1 MSLVL
6 TAPSKFPAGTSVAAH
21 IRSHWPTVPERP
33 TGVPAGAAA
42 ETATVQTNRTLTFSA
57 LAAGTKY
64 YLYAQ
69 VGGVDYVVA
78 IDTGGTSTSNP
89 EFKEGMTDGQVPI
102 WSAAN
107 ERFEGGTPAGTGIP
121 ATIVDAKGDIIAATA
136 ADTVAR
142 LAAGSNGQA
151 LTAQS
156 GQASGLQWATLKT
169 VATDVIFDAKG
180 DLPVGTAADT
190 AAKLAAGANG
200 TFLSADS
207 AQATGLKWVAPTGFG
222 TSLPASPADN
232 DRYFWEV
239 DATNGVV
246 WHMIWNAALSKWL
259 FLGGP
264 PLYNEVLAAEGTSG
278 TTYAALTTAG
288 PSITIPGAGGGLYMV
303 GLGAYAQAAAAGA
316 QAVMSYDIGATG
328 AVDQDYVFFVSGG
341 AGTSAASVARESRK
355 SIATAVALTAKYKR
369 TAGSGT
375 VTFQNRWMTL
385 LPVQVNPS

>member
-69 VGGVDYVVA
+69 VGGVNYVVA

-89 EFKEGMTDGQVPI
+89 EFKEGMTDGQVPV
-102 WSAAN
+102 WNAAN
-107 ERFEGGTPAGTGIP
+107 ERFEGGS
-121 ATIVDAKGDIIAATA
+121 
-136 ADTVAR
+136 
-142 LAAGSNGQA
+142 AGSG
-151 LTAQS
+151 T
-156 GQASGLQWATLKT
+156 TI
-169 VATDVIFDAKG
+169 ATDTLWNAKG
-180 DLPVGTAADT
+180 DLAAGTGSDT
-190 AAKLAAGANG
+190 AARVAAGANG
-200 TFLSADS
+200 TFLVADS
-207 AQATGLKWVAPTGFG
+207 AQSAGVKWVAPTGFG

-264 PLYNEVLAAEGTSG
+264 PLWSQVDTSETTAS
-278 TTYAALTTAG
+278 TTYVALTTAG
-288 PSITIPGAGGGLYMV
+288 PSITIPGAGGGLYLV
-303 GLGAYAQAAAAGA
+303 GLGAEMVPVTTVSQRFS
-316 QAVMSYDIGATG
+316 MSYDIGATG
-328 AVDQDYVFFVSGG
+328 AVDADRTTVLKGG
-341 AGTSAASVARESRK
+341 ANEAASAFSLARFNRK
-355 SIATAVALTAKYKR
+355 SFATAAALVAKYKVSAN
-369 TAGSGT
+369 TA
-375 VTFQNRWMTL
+375 TFLNRWMSL